1 MTRSFQMATQD
12 CIKSK
17 RKTDQDKLNGI
28 STWDLQQPS
37 KEVWKKDYIKER
49 NQHNFKYSSF
59 P

>member
-1 MTRSFQMATQD
+1 MATQD
-12 CIKSK
+12 CFKSK